1 MQINRHGASW
11 SLGMG
16 LAANIVGVDRV
27 QKQLAALS
35 DQQIREASAKALND
49 AAFQLRR
56 DMQAHMRTTFDRVT
70 PFIERAPR
78 IFMATAD
85 KLEATVMPTYRSDE
99 GSTGGKIGVDPQ
111 HVLQAQ
117 EYGGRRAD
125 KRSEVRLRKA
135 GVLPNGYQTAI
146 PATPFPNSDDGRG
159 NLRGP
164 FVTQLLSYLQAFGSD
179 GFRANMGAKRMQGIH
194 ERGGKAK
201 SFIGPVRGWRY
212 IVTYGG
218 MRGGAR
224 QTKKGDF
231 DQRMANLPAGIWAV
245 QGTGGVDVRP
255 VLMFVRAGSYKPML
269 QLDRLRND
277 AARAEYL
284 GRRFRFHVRTAFE
297 KGGAA

>member
-1 MQINRHGASW
+1 MQ
-11 SLGMG
+11 LTT
-16 LAANIVGVDRV
+16 NILGVDRV
-27 QKQLAALS
+27 QKQLQALTER
-35 DQQIREASAKALND
+35 QIREASAKALND

-135 GVLPNGYQTAI
+135 GILPNGYQTAI
-146 PATPFPNSDDGRG
+146 PAQPFPGSDDGRG

-179 GFRANMGAKRMQGIH
+179 GYRANMGKAGLKRMH
-194 ERGGKAK
+194 ERGGKAN
-201 SFIGPVRGWRY
+201 SFMGPVRGRRY

-224 QTKKGDF
+224 QTKRGDF

-255 VLMFVRAGSYKPML
+255 VLMFVKQGAYKPLL
-269 QLDRLRND
+269 QLDSLRND
-277 AARAEYL
+277 AARVEYL
-284 GRRFRFHVRTAFE
+284 GRRFRYHIRSAYE
-297 KGGAA
+297 KGLV

>member
-1 MQINRHGASW
+1 MQLNAHI
-11 SLGMG
+11 LG
-16 LAANIVGVDRV
+16 IDRV

-35 DQQIREASAKALND
+35 DRQIREASAKALND
-49 AAFQLRR
+49 TAFQLRR
-56 DMQAHMRTTFDRVT
+56 DMQAHMRSTFDRVT
-70 PFIERAPR
+70 PWMERSPKV
-78 IFMATAD
+78 IPATAD
-85 KLEATVMPTYRSDE
+85 KLEATVMPTYRSDV
-99 GSTGGKIGVDPQ
+99 GTTGGKQGVDPQ

-135 GVLPNGYQTAI
+135 GILPNGYQTAI

-164 FVTQLLSYLQAFGSD
+164 FVRQLLSYLQTFNNHGD
-179 GFRANMGAKRMQGIH
+179 RANMGKRAMQRIH
-194 ERGGKAK
+194 ERGGKANK
-201 SFIGPVRGWRY
+201 FIGPVRGWRY

-218 MRGGAR
+218 LRGGAR
-224 QTKKGDF
+224 TTKKGDF

-255 VLMFVRAGSYKPML
+255 VLMFVKQGHYKPLL

-277 AARAEYL
+277 AARVEYL
-284 GRRFRFHVRTAFE
+284 GRRFRYHIRTAYE
-297 KGGAA
+297 KGLQT

>member
-1 MQINRHGASW
+1 MEINRHGVDW
-11 SLGMG
+11 SMRLTTQ
-16 LAANIVGVDRV
+16 IVGVERV
-27 QKQLAALS
+27 QKQLQALS
-35 DQQIREASAKALND
+35 ERQIREASAKALND

-70 PFIERAPR
+70 PWMERSPKV
-78 IFMATAD
+78 IMATPD
-85 KLEATVMPTYRSDE
+85 KLEAAVMPTYRSEQGTAD
-99 GSTGGKIGVDPQ
+99 GKIGVDPQ
-111 HVLQAQ
+111 QVLQAQ

-125 KRSEVRLRKA
+125 KRSEVRLRRA
-135 GVLPNGYQTAI
+135 GILPTGYQTAI
-146 PATPFPNSDDGRG
+146 PSTPFPNSDDGRG

-164 FVTQLLSYLQAFGSD
+164 FLTQLLSYLQAFGSD
-179 GFRANMGAKRMQGIH
+179 GFRANMGAKAMQRIH
-194 ERGGKAK
+194 ERGGKANK
-201 SFIGPVRGWRY
+201 FIGPVRGWRY

-224 QTKKGDF
+224 TTKRGDF

-255 VLMFVRAGSYKPML
+255 VLMFVRQGNYKPLL

-284 GRRFRFHVRTAFE
+284 GRRFRYHVRTAFE
-297 KGGAA
+297 GMSA

>member
-1 MQINRHGASW
+1 MQLTTN
-11 SLGMG
+11 L
-16 LAANIVGVDRV
+16 LGVDRV
-27 QKQLAALS
+27 QKQLQALS
-35 DQQIREASAKALND
+35 EQQIREASAKALND

-56 DMQAHMRTTFDRVT
+56 DMQAHMRQTFDRVT
-70 PFIERAPR
+70 PWMERSPKV
-78 IFMATAD
+78 IPATAD
-85 KLEATVMPTYRSDE
+85 KLEATVMPTYRSDA
-99 GSTGGKIGVDPQ
+99 GSIGGKQGVDPQ

-135 GVLPNGYQTAI
+135 GILPNGYQTAI

-164 FVTQLLSYLQAFGSD
+164 FVTQLLSYFQAFGEA
-179 GFRANMGAKRMQGIH
+179 GYRANMGKAGYKRLH
-194 ERGGKAK
+194 ERGGKAN
-201 SFIGPVRGWRY
+201 SFMGPVRGWRY

-255 VLMFVRAGSYKPML
+255 VLMFVKQGNYKPLL

-277 AARAEYL
+277 AARVEYL
-284 GRRFRFHVRTAFE
+284 GRRFRYHIRSAYEFVGPRLPE
-297 KGGAA
+297 

>member
-1 MQINRHGASW
+1 MQ
-11 SLGMG
+11 LT
-16 LAANIVGVDRV
+16 ANIIGVDRV

-35 DQQIREASAKALND
+35 ERQILEASAKALND

-56 DMQAHMRTTFDRVT
+56 DMQTHMRSTFDRVT
-70 PFIERAPR
+70 PWMERSPKV
-78 IFMATAD
+78 IMATPD
-85 KLEATVMPTYRSDE
+85 KLEAAVMPTYRSE
-99 GSTGGKIGVDPQ
+99 QGTTGGKMGVDPQ

-125 KRSEVRLRKA
+125 KRSEVRLRRA
-135 GVLPNGYQTAI
+135 GILPTGYQTAI
-146 PATPFPNSDDGRG
+146 PSTPFPNSDDGRG

-164 FVTQLLSYLQAFGSD
+164 FLTQLLSYLQAFGSD
-179 GFRANMGAKRMQGIH
+179 GFRANMGAKAMQRIH
-194 ERGGKAK
+194 ERGGKANK
-201 SFIGPVRGWRY
+201 FIGPVRGWRY

-224 QTKKGDF
+224 TTKRGDF

-255 VLMFVRAGSYKPML
+255 VLMFVRQGNYKPLL

-284 GRRFRFHVRTAFE
+284 GRRFRYHVRTAFE
-297 KGGAA
+297 GMSA

>member
-1 MQINRHGASW
+1 MQLNAHI
-11 SLGMG
+11 L
-16 LAANIVGVDRV
+16 GVDRV
-27 QKQLAALS
+27 RKQLAALS
-35 DQQIREASAKALND
+35 GQRIREASAKALND

-56 DMQAHMRTTFDRVT
+56 DMQAHMRSTFDRVT
-70 PFIERAPR
+70 PWMVRSVNFKP
-78 IFMATAD
+78 ATAD
-85 KLEATVMPTYRSDE
+85 KLEATVMPTYRSDV
-99 GSTGGKIGVDPQ
+99 GTTGGKQGVDPQ

-135 GVLPNGYQTAI
+135 GILPSGYQTAI

-164 FVTQLLSYLQAFGSD
+164 FVTQLLSYLQAFGSA
-179 GFRANMGAKRMQGIH
+179 GYRANMKKGRIRSIH
-194 ERGGKAK
+194 ERGGKAN
-201 SFIGPVRGWRY
+201 SFMGPVRGWRY

-218 MRGGAR
+218 LRGGAR
-224 QTKKGDF
+224 TTKNGDF

-255 VLMFVRAGSYKPML
+255 VLMFVKQGHYKPLL

-277 AARAEYL
+277 AARVEYL
-284 GRRFRFHVRTAFE
+284 GRRFRFHIRNAYEFVGPLLPEQMRD
-297 KGGAA
+297 

>member
-1 MQINRHGASW
+1 MQ
-11 SLGMG
+11 LT
-16 LAANIVGVDRV
+16 ANIIGVDRV

-35 DQQIREASAKALND
+35 ERQILEASAKALND

-56 DMQAHMRTTFDRVT
+56 DMQTHMRSTFDRVT
-70 PFIERAPR
+70 PWMERSPNV
-78 IFMATAD
+78 IMATPD
-85 KLEATVMPTYRSDE
+85 KLEAAVMPTYRSAQ
-99 GSTGGKIGVDPQ
+99 GTTGGKMGVDPQ

-125 KRSEVRLRKA
+125 KRSEVRLRRA
-135 GVLPNGYQTAI
+135 GILPTGYQTAI
-146 PATPFPNSDDGRG
+146 PSTPFPNSDDGRG

-164 FVTQLLSYLQAFGSD
+164 FLTQLLSYLQAFGSD
-179 GFRANMGAKRMQGIH
+179 GFRANMGAKAMQRIH
-194 ERGGKAK
+194 ERGGKANK
-201 SFIGPVRGWRY
+201 FIGPVRGWRY

-224 QTKKGDF
+224 TTKGGDF

-255 VLMFVRAGSYKPML
+255 VLMFVRQGNYKPLL

-284 GRRFRFHVRTAFE
+284 GRRFRYHVRSAFE
-297 KGGAA
+297 FIGPRLPE

>member
-1 MQINRHGASW
+1 MQLNAHI
-11 SLGMG
+11 LG
-16 LAANIVGVDRV
+16 IDRV

-35 DQQIREASAKALND
+35 DRQIREASAKALND

-56 DMQAHMRTTFDRVT
+56 DMQTHMRSTFDRVT
-70 PFIERAPR
+70 PWMVRSVNFKP
-78 IFMATAD
+78 ATAD
-85 KLEATVMPTYRSDE
+85 KLEATVMPTYRSDV
-99 GSTGGKIGVDPQ
+99 GTTGGKQGVDPQ

-135 GVLPNGYQTAI
+135 GILPNGYQTAI

-164 FVTQLLSYLQAFGSD
+164 FVTQLLSYLQAFGEA
-179 GFRANMGAKRMQGIH
+179 GYRANMGKAGMRRIH
-194 ERGGKAK
+194 QRGGKAN
-201 SFIGPVRGWRY
+201 SFMGPVRGWRY

-224 QTKKGDF
+224 TTKKGDF

-255 VLMFVRAGSYKPML
+255 VLMFVRAGSYKPLL

-277 AARAEYL
+277 AARVEYL
-284 GRRFRFHVRTAFE
+284 GGRFRYHIRSAYE
-297 KGGAA
+297 KGLA

>member
-1 MQINRHGASW
+1 MQLTTN
-11 SLGMG
+11 L
-16 LAANIVGVDRV
+16 LGVDRV

-35 DQQIREASAKALND
+35 ERQIREASAKALND

-56 DMQAHMRTTFDRVT
+56 DMQAHVRTTFDRVT
-70 PFIERAPR
+70 PWMERSPKV
-78 IFMATAD
+78 IMATAD

-125 KRSEVRLRKA
+125 KRSEVRLRRA
-135 GVLPNGYQTAI
+135 GILPVGYQTAI
-146 PATPFPNSDDGRG
+146 PANPFPNSDDGRG

-164 FVTQLLSYLQAFGSD
+164 FVRQLLSYLQTFNNHGD
-179 GFRANMGAKRMQGIH
+179 TANMGKKAMQRIH
-194 ERGGKAK
+194 ERGGKANK
-201 SFIGPVRGWRY
+201 FIGPVRGWRY

-255 VLMFVRAGSYKPML
+255 VLMFVRQGNYKPLL
-269 QLDRLRND
+269 QLDQLRND
-277 AARAEYL
+277 AARVEYL
-284 GRRFRFHVRTAFE
+284 GRRFRYHVRSAFE
-297 KGGAA
+297 KGGTA

>member
-1 MQINRHGASW
+1 MQLTTSI
-11 SLGMG
+11 L
-16 LAANIVGVDRV
+16 GVDRV

-35 DQQIREASAKALND
+35 DQRIREASAKALND

-56 DMQAHMRTTFDRVT
+56 DMQARMRTTFDRVT
-70 PFIERAPR
+70 PWIERAPKV
-78 IFMATAD
+78 FMATAD
-85 KLEATVMPTYRSDE
+85 NLEVTVMPTYRSDA
-99 GSTGGKIGVDPQ
+99 GSTGGKVGVDPQ

-135 GVLPNGYQTAI
+135 GILPTGYQTAI

-164 FVTQLLSYLQAFGSD
+164 FVTQLLSYLQAFGD
-179 GFRANMGAKRMQGIH
+179 AGYRANMGAKRMQGIH

-224 QTKKGDF
+224 STKKGDF
-231 DQRMANLPAGIWAV
+231 DSRMSNLPAGIWAV

-255 VLMFVRAGSYKPML
+255 VLMFVRTGTYKPLL
-269 QLDRLRND
+269 QIDQLRND
-277 AARAEYL
+277 AARVEYI
-284 GRRFRFHVRTAFE
+284 GRRFRYHVRSAFE
-297 KGGAA
+297 FVGPLLPEQMRD